1 MLYGQNDAIP
11 AFWGSVNGT
20 LMFFST
26 HASALSRSMALTR
39 SHFSFD
45 NFMPGTTGLPSTR
58 MAPRQMVQI
67 PAPSRYAVVWL
78 PSFSSRNWSRMSGA
92 GAPAAISARTAAD
105 RPYLIFAFMDI
116 YQDLSVSEPWI
127 CLSVPACCLRLL
139 T

>member
-11 AFWGSVNGT
+11 AFWGSVSGT

-45 NFMPGTTGLPSTR
+45 SFMPGTTGLPSTR

-78 PSFSSRNWSRMSGA
+78 PSFSSRNWSRISGA
-92 GAPAAISARTAAD
+92 EAPAAISARTAAD
-105 RPYLIFAFMDI
+105 KP
-116 YQDLSVSEPWI
+116 
-127 CLSVPACCLRLL
+127 
-139 T
+139 